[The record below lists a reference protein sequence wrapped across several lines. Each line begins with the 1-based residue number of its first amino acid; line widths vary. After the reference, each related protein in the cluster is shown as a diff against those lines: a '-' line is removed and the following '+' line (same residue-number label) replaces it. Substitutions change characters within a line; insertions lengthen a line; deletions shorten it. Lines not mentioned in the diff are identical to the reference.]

1 MYQIICLVSVVHENG
16 FNVDLIVT
24 VMQKTFN
31 IVCTEEAVAAAVCCY
46 WGAQNQ
52 VHSSNREVYY
62 ILYYKRYV
70 ESRI

>member
-1 MYQIICLVSVVHENG
+1 
-16 FNVDLIVT
+16 
-24 VMQKTFN
+24 MQKTFN